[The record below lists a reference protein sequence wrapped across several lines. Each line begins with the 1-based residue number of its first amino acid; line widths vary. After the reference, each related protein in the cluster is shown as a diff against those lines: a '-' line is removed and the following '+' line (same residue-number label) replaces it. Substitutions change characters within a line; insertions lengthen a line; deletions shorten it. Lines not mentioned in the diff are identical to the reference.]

1 MATKRWIGNAPKI
14 SQVTEFVFAGTW
26 EATDIVVFT
35 IGGKSKSVVVGST
48 VVATLLATL
57 RDAWNN
63 LDEEAY
69 PEFAEITASISS
81 PNLILTMDST
91 GAGKPFT
98 VTISTTETGGGG
110 ADSQTID
117 GTTSSTGTNSTTN
130 SGPNVVSLAGNWAG
144 GVAPIDGDDVIFDQ
158 GSVDVLYDLDQNG
171 VTPASITILPGYTG
185 NIGLPVVNED
195 NSNGPYF
202 EYRETYLK
210 YGTSGDSTNIAV
222 LINGGGQR
230 VKYSAGSSQATF
242 RVEGTGQ
249 SNDQN
254 VPACLLKGTHA
265 SNALHVSKGD
275 VGFAYYGG
283 ETGTLVTLNVGF
295 QTNVAGDASVR
306 LGSGVTLTAPT
317 ITVTGGY
324 LEINSAITSTSVVVQ
339 YDGEIK
345 LNGTGGLAAGLAVRG
360 GDFIYNS
367 TGTLGGA
374 PVVSGTGHL
383 DFSQDLRA
391 KTVTNAIDVYGDKA
405 KISDPHKS
413 IGTLVID
420 LDETAN
426 GENMNIGKNLRITRG
441 AVA

>member
-1 MATKRWIGNAPKI
+1 MATKRWIGNAPRI
-14 SQVTEFVFAGTW
+14 AQVTAYVFGGTW
-26 EATDIVVFT
+26 EATDVINLT
-35 IGGKSKSVVVGST
+35 IGSKTVSVVAGST
-48 VVATLLATL
+48 TITVVIDTIVT
-57 RDAWNN
+57 AWNA

-69 PEFAEITASISS
+69 PEFAEITASRSS
-81 PNLILTMDST
+81 SSLVLTMDSA

-98 VTISTTETGGGG
+98 CTAATTETGGGA

-117 GTTSSTGTNSTTN
+117 GAASSTGTNSTAN

-144 GVAPIDGDDVIFDQ
+144 GVAPVDADDVIFDQ

-210 YGTSGDSTNIAV
+210 YGNSSDATNIAV

-265 SNALHVSKGD
+265 STALHVSNGD

-405 KISDPHKS
+405 RISDPHKS
-413 IGTLVID
+413 VGTLLID

-426 GENMNIGKNLRITRG
+426 GENLNIGKNLRITRG